1 MKVKAA
7 ASLRFRQS
15 LVSGGVF
22 VAMLGGLVIFDER
35 VRERFNDLVSGG
47 AIMPWNDRVGDLA
60 NALLTA
66 LKYQSVENGPL
77 LVFATVGATLFVFM
91 VKT

>member
-22 VAMLGGLVIFDER
+22 VAMLGGLVVFDER
-35 VRERFNDLVSGG
+35 VRERFNDLMSGG
-47 AIMPWNDRVGDLA
+47 GIMPWSDRLFDLGG
-60 NALLTA
+60 ALMTA
-66 LKYQSVENGPL
+66 LKYQSLENGPL